1 METYGR
7 PCLNDLIVSA
17 NGMLDSPEYTED
29 EKNEIR
35 ATLESLTVGAQFVN
49 YNAKDQRLRLY
60 TALISYQ
67 NDLKKTVQRWLNSCT
82 KESKA
87 INEDVAGL
95 EASDAEYKKVQVIIT
110 VPDSR
115 LKKLDEKE

>member
-1 METYGR
+1 MEIYGR

-49 YNAKDQRLRLY
+49 YNAKDQRFR
-60 TALISYQ
+60 
-67 NDLKKTVQRWLNSCT
+67 
-82 KESKA
+82 
-87 INEDVAGL
+87 
-95 EASDAEYKKVQVIIT
+95 
-110 VPDSR
+110 
-115 LKKLDEKE
+115 